1 MACSL
6 VGDEEEAVEAGV
18 GPRGRAALQ
27 RHPQHAAIVAAS
39 EEQRRW
45 RAAAAART
53 AAALVRAVEGG
64 EGGEGGG
71 RASAAEVGVA
81 EAHLSNKT
89 ALFVRAGELG
99 FAVAPGAHGACTI
112 VWVDSALR
120 GLARRCLF
128 VGDTVLAVDGQR
140 MVAGADLAEALQVDS
155 LGSTL
160 TLTPPLALSPSL
172 RLITRTRTRVSR
184 CGCASTSQRWRA
196 TWSAG
201 STRFR
206 CSRCGS
212 RRCRWGRRRS

>member
-1 MACSL
+1 M
-6 VGDEEEAVEAGV
+6 EAGV

-81 EAHLSNKT
+81 EAHFSNKT

-140 MVAGADLAEALQVDS
+140 MVSGADLAEALQVDS

-160 TLTPPLALSPSL
+160 TLTPPLALTLALSL
-172 RLITRTRTRVSR
+172 MTRRRARASR
-184 CGCASTSQRWRA
+184 CGCVSTSQRWRA

-201 STRFR
+201 STRLR
-206 CSRCGS
+206 CLRCGS